1 MAKNKKRAGKSYTP
15 TPQKKN
21 RSLAFKIIMVILAVA
36 LAAGIIIMPIESSIR
51 AFAEEAED
59 GSLTVEAF
67 ETGKLADAISEAA
80 DGTDHNFITKI
91 CVMSGTLDASDWSAL
106 NAIPNLEYI
115 ELAKTDTEDGIIPD
129 NALPYRNQ
137 LRFISLP
144 KNTVEIGDSAFN
156 SNRKLEKISM
166 PNTVAKVG
174 NNAFEACEALAEM
187 PNSVGITS
195 FGEGAFR
202 DCKSFESFTVSPEV
216 TDIPAN
222 AFGKCGFSEII
233 IGPSVTSVGDG
244 AFADCNNLTD
254 IYIYAENAPSVN
266 ASSAFMNV
274 GGTVHVYPD
283 SAESYTAWEYNNLK
297 VTGDLDGEYPVE
309 APEPAEVTEAAETK
323 DSSETEAAVTEE
335 TSAETEQ
342 TEQTEAAET
351 AEAPAPQSSGLS
363 VGVVVVIVAMA
374 VVIAVLATILVM
386 KSKKS

>member
-1 MAKNKKRAGKSYTP
+1 MAKSKKSGSKTYTP

-21 RSLAFKIIMVILAVA
+21 RGLAFKIIMVILAVA
-36 LAAGIIIMPIESSIR
+36 LAAGIIIMPIESSLR
-51 AFAEEAED
+51 AYAEEAE
-59 GSLTVEAF
+59 GKSVTVEAF
-67 ETGKLADAISEAA
+67 ETGKLADAVSEAA
-80 DGTDHNFITKI
+80 NGTDYNFITKI

-106 NAIPNLEYI
+106 NAIPNLEYV

-174 NNAFEACEALAEM
+174 NNAFEACEALTEM

-195 FGEGAFR
+195 FGESAFK

-216 TDIPAN
+216 TEIPAN

-254 IYIYAENAPSVN
+254 IYVYAENAPSVN

-297 VTGDLDGEYPVE
+297 ITGDLDGEYPVE
-309 APEPAEVTEAAETK
+309 APDPAEVTEAAEAEGPSK
-323 DSSETEAAVTEE
+323 TEAAVTEE

-351 AEAPAPQSSGLS
+351 AETSAPQSGLS
-363 VGVVVVIVAMA
+363 VGIVIVIVAMA

>member
-1 MAKNKKRAGKSYTP
+1 MAKNKKGGSKTYTP

-21 RSLAFKIIMVILAVA
+21 RGLTFKIIMVILAVA
-36 LAAGIIIMPIESSIR
+36 LAAGIIIMPIESSLR
-51 AFAEEAED
+51 AYAEEAED
-59 GSLTVEAF
+59 SSVTVETF
-67 ETGKLADAISEAA
+67 ETGKLADAVSEAA
-80 DGTDHNFITKI
+80 NGTDYNFITKI

-129 NALPYRNQ
+129 NALPCRNQ

-166 PNTVAKVG
+166 PNTVSKVG

-195 FGEGAFR
+195 FGEGAFK

-216 TDIPAN
+216 TEIPAN

-254 IYIYAENAPSVN
+254 IYVYAENAPSVN

-297 VTGDLDGEYPVE
+297 IAGDLDGEYPVE
-309 APEPAEVTEAAETK
+309 APEPAEVTEEEPAETGTAVV
-323 DSSETEAAVTEE
+323 SETAVQDGQSETAA
-335 TSAETEQ
+335 
-342 TEQTEAAET
+342 AAET
-351 AEAPAPQSSGLS
+351 AETSAPQSGLS
-363 VGVVVVIVAMA
+363 VGVVIVIVAMA

>member
-1 MAKNKKRAGKSYTP
+1 MAKNKKSGSKSYTP
-15 TPQKKN
+15 APQKKN

-51 AFAEEAED
+51 AFAEEAD
-59 GSLTVEAF
+59 GSSITVETF

-80 DGTDHNFITKI
+80 DGTDYNFITKI
-91 CVMSGTLDASDWSAL
+91 CVMGGTLDTSDWSAL
-106 NAIPNLEYI
+106 NAIPNLEYV
-115 ELAKTDTEDGIIPD
+115 ELAKTDTKDGVIPD

-144 KNTVEIGDSAFN
+144 KNTVEIGNSAFN

-195 FGEGAFR
+195 FGEGAFK

-233 IGPSVTSVGDG
+233 MVTSVGDG

-254 IYIYAENAPSVN
+254 IYVYAENAPSVN

-309 APEPAEVTEAAETK
+309 APEPAEVTETAE
-323 DSSETEAAVTEE
+323 VTEVPEE
-335 TSAETEQ
+335 TVTEPSAEETIAPLTATEK
-342 TEQTEAAET
+342 AYSD
-351 AEAPAPQSSGLS
+351 EAPAPQSSGLS

>member
-1 MAKNKKRAGKSYTP
+1 MAKTKKGGSKTYTP

-21 RSLAFKIIMVILAVA
+21 RGLTFKIIMVILAVA
-36 LAAGIIIMPIESSIR
+36 LAAGIIIMPIESSLR
-51 AFAEEAED
+51 AYAEEAE
-59 GSLTVEAF
+59 GESVTVETF
-67 ETGKLADAISEAA
+67 ETGKLADAVSEAA
-80 DGTDHNFITKI
+80 NGIDYNFITKI

-174 NNAFEACEALAEM
+174 SHAFEACEALAEM

-195 FGEGAFR
+195 FGEGAFK

-216 TDIPAN
+216 TEIPAN

-254 IYIYAENAPSVN
+254 IYVYAENAPSVN

-297 VTGDLDGEYPVE
+297 IAGDLDGEYPVE
-309 APEPAEVTEAAETK
+309 APEPAEVTEEEPAETGTAVV
-323 DSSETEAAVTEE
+323 SETAVQDGQSETAA
-335 TSAETEQ
+335 
-342 TEQTEAAET
+342 AAET
-351 AEAPAPQSSGLS
+351 AETSAPQSGLS
-363 VGVVVVIVAMA
+363 VGVVIVIVAMA

>member
-1 MAKNKKRAGKSYTP
+1 MAKSKKSGSNTYTP

-21 RSLAFKIIMVILAVA
+21 RGLTFKIIMVILAVA
-36 LAAGIIIMPIESSIR
+36 LAAGIIIMPIESSLR
-51 AFAEEAED
+51 AYAEEAE
-59 GSLTVEAF
+59 GESVTVETF
-67 ETGKLADAISEAA
+67 ETGKLADAVSEAA
-80 DGTDHNFITKI
+80 NGTDYNFITKI
-91 CVMSGTLDASDWSAL
+91 CVMGGTLDASDWSAL

-129 NALPYRNQ
+129 NALPCRNQ

-166 PNTVAKVG
+166 PNTVSKVG

-195 FGEGAFR
+195 FGEGAFK

-216 TDIPAN
+216 TEIPAN

-233 IGPSVTSVGDG
+233 IGPSVASVGDG

-254 IYIYAENAPSVN
+254 IYVYAENAPSVN

-297 VTGDLDGEYPVE
+297 VAGDLDGEYPVE
-309 APEPAEVTEAAETK
+309 APEPAEVTEEEPAETGTAVV
-323 DSSETEAAVTEE
+323 SETAVQDGQSETAA
-335 TSAETEQ
+335 
-342 TEQTEAAET
+342 AAET
-351 AEAPAPQSSGLS
+351 AETSAPQSGLS
-363 VGVVVVIVAMA
+363 VGVVIVIVAMA

>member
-1 MAKNKKRAGKSYTP
+1 MAKSKKSGSKTYTP
-15 TPQKKN
+15 TPQKKKK
-21 RSLAFKIIMVILAVA
+21 SLTFKIIMVILAVA
-36 LAAGIIIMPIESSIR
+36 LAAGIIIMPIESSLR
-51 AFAEEAED
+51 AYAEEAEG
-59 GSLTVEAF
+59 GSVTVDSF
-67 ETGKLADAISEAA
+67 ETGKLADAISESAN
-80 DGTDHNFITKI
+80 GTDYNFITKI

-106 NAIPNLEYI
+106 NVIPNLEYI

-129 NALPYRNQ
+129 NALPCRNQ

-174 NNAFEACEALAEM
+174 SHAFEACEALTEM

-195 FGEGAFR
+195 FGESAFK

-216 TDIPAN
+216 TEIPAN

-254 IYIYAENAPSVN
+254 IYVYAENAPSVN

-297 VTGDLDGEYPVE
+297 IAGDLDGEYPVE
-309 APEPAEVTEAAETK
+309 APEPAEVTEEEPAETGTAVV
-323 DSSETEAAVTEE
+323 SETAVQDGQSE
-335 TSAETEQ
+335 TSAAVETS
-342 TEQTEAAET
+342 ET
-351 AEAPAPQSSGLS
+351 SAPQSGLS
-363 VGVVVVIVAMA
+363 VGVVIVIVAMA

>member
-1 MAKNKKRAGKSYTP
+1 MAKSKKSGSKTYTP

-21 RSLAFKIIMVILAVA
+21 RGLAFKIIMVILAVA
-36 LAAGIIIMPIESSIR
+36 LAAGIIIMPIESSLR
-51 AFAEEAED
+51 AYAEEAE
-59 GSLTVEAF
+59 GESVTVETF
-67 ETGKLADAISEAA
+67 ETGKLADAVSEAA
-80 DGTDHNFITKI
+80 NGTDYNFITKI

-106 NAIPNLEYI
+106 NAIPNLEYV

-129 NALPYRNQ
+129 NALPCRNQ

-144 KNTVEIGDSAFN
+144 KNTVEIGNSAFN

-195 FGEGAFR
+195 FGESAFK

-216 TDIPAN
+216 TEIPAN

-254 IYIYAENAPSVN
+254 IYVYAENAPSVN

-297 VTGDLDGEYPVE
+297 IAGDLDGEYPVE
-309 APEPAEVTEAAETK
+309 APEPAEVTEEEPAETGTAVV
-323 DSSETEAAVTEE
+323 SETAVQDGQSE
-335 TSAETEQ
+335 TSA
-342 TEQTEAAET
+342 AAET
-351 AEAPAPQSSGLS
+351 AETSAPQSGLS
-363 VGVVVVIVAMA
+363 VGVVIVIVAMA

>member
-1 MAKNKKRAGKSYTP
+1 MAKSKKSGSKTYTP

-21 RSLAFKIIMVILAVA
+21 RGLAFKIIMVVLAVA
-36 LAAGIIIMPIESSIR
+36 LAAGIIIMPIESSLR
-51 AFAEEAED
+51 AYAEEAE
-59 GSLTVEAF
+59 GESVTVETF
-67 ETGKLADAISEAA
+67 ETGKLADAVSEAA
-80 DGTDHNFITKI
+80 NGTDYNFITKI

-106 NAIPNLEYI
+106 NAIPNLEYV

-144 KNTVEIGDSAFN
+144 KNTVEIGNSAFN

-195 FGEGAFR
+195 FGESAFK

-216 TDIPAN
+216 TEIPAN

-254 IYIYAENAPSVN
+254 IYVYAENAPSVN

-297 VTGDLDGEYPVE
+297 IAGDLDGEYPVE
-309 APEPAEVTEAAETK
+309 APEPAEVTEEEPAETGTAVV
-323 DSSETEAAVTEE
+323 SETAVQDGQSE
-335 TSAETEQ
+335 TSA
-342 TEQTEAAET
+342 AAET
-351 AEAPAPQSSGLS
+351 AETSAPQSGLS
-363 VGVVVVIVAMA
+363 IGVVIVIVAMA

>member
-1 MAKNKKRAGKSYTP
+1 MAKNKKGGSKTYTP

-21 RSLAFKIIMVILAVA
+21 RGLTFKIIMVILAVA
-36 LAAGIIIMPIESSIR
+36 LAAGIIIMPIESSLR
-51 AFAEEAED
+51 AYAEEAE
-59 GSLTVEAF
+59 GESVTVETF
-67 ETGKLADAISEAA
+67 ETGKLADAVSEAA
-80 DGTDHNFITKI
+80 NGTDYNFITKI

-129 NALPYRNQ
+129 NALPCRNQ

-195 FGEGAFR
+195 FGEGAFK

-216 TDIPAN
+216 TQIPAN

-254 IYIYAENAPSVN
+254 IYVYAENAPSVN

-297 VTGDLDGEYPVE
+297 IAGDLDGEYPVE
-309 APEPAEVTEAAETK
+309 APEPAEVTEEEPAETGTAVV
-323 DSSETEAAVTEE
+323 SETAVQDGQSETAA
-335 TSAETEQ
+335 
-342 TEQTEAAET
+342 AAET
-351 AEAPAPQSSGLS
+351 AETSAPQSGLS
-363 VGVVVVIVAMA
+363 VGVVIVIVAMA

-386 KSKKS
+386 KSKNS

>member
-1 MAKNKKRAGKSYTP
+1 MAKNKKGGSKTYTP

-21 RSLAFKIIMVILAVA
+21 RGLTFKIIMVILAVA
-36 LAAGIIIMPIESSIR
+36 LAAGIIIMPIESSLR
-51 AFAEEAED
+51 AYAEEAE
-59 GSLTVEAF
+59 GESVTVETF
-67 ETGKLADAISEAA
+67 ETGKLADAVSEAA
-80 DGTDHNFITKI
+80 NGTDYNFITKI
-91 CVMSGTLDASDWSAL
+91 CVMGGTLDASDWSAL

-166 PNTVAKVG
+166 PNTVSKVG
-174 NNAFEACEALAEM
+174 SHAFEACEALAEM

-195 FGEGAFR
+195 FGEGAFK

-216 TDIPAN
+216 TEIPAN

-254 IYIYAENAPSVN
+254 IYVYAENAPSVN

-297 VTGDLDGEYPVE
+297 IADDLDGEYPVE
-309 APEPAEVTEAAETK
+309 APEPAEVTEEEPAETGTAVV
-323 DSSETEAAVTEE
+323 SETAVQDGQSETAA
-335 TSAETEQ
+335 
-342 TEQTEAAET
+342 AAET
-351 AEAPAPQSSGLS
+351 AETSAPQSGLS
-363 VGVVVVIVAMA
+363 VGVVIVIVAMA

-386 KSKKS
+386 KSKKT

>member
-1 MAKNKKRAGKSYTP
+1 MAKNKKGGSKTYTP

-21 RSLAFKIIMVILAVA
+21 RGLTFKIIMVILAVA
-36 LAAGIIIMPIESSIR
+36 LAAGIIIMPIESSLR
-51 AFAEEAED
+51 AYAEEAED
-59 GSLTVEAF
+59 SSVTVETF
-67 ETGKLADAISEAA
+67 ETGKLADAVSEAA
-80 DGTDHNFITKI
+80 NGTDYNFITKI
-91 CVMSGTLDASDWSAL
+91 CVMGGTLDASDWSAL
-106 NAIPNLEYI
+106 NAIPNLEYV

-166 PNTVAKVG
+166 PNTVSKVG

-195 FGEGAFR
+195 FGEGAFK

-216 TDIPAN
+216 TQIPAN

-254 IYIYAENAPSVN
+254 IYVYAENAPSVN

-297 VTGDLDGEYPVE
+297 IADDLDGEYPVK
-309 APEPAEVTEAAETK
+309 APEPAEVTEEEPAETGTAVV
-323 DSSETEAAVTEE
+323 SETAVQDEQSE
-335 TSAETEQ
+335 TTA
-342 TEQTEAAET
+342 AAET
-351 AEAPAPQSSGLS
+351 AEASAPQSGLS
-363 VGVVVVIVAMA
+363 VGVVIVIVAMA

>member
-1 MAKNKKRAGKSYTP
+1 MAKNKKGGSKTYTP

-21 RSLAFKIIMVILAVA
+21 RGLTFKIIMVILAVA
-36 LAAGIIIMPIESSIR
+36 LAAGIIIMPIESSLR
-51 AFAEEAED
+51 AYAEEAE
-59 GSLTVEAF
+59 GESVTVETF
-67 ETGKLADAISEAA
+67 ETGKLADAVSEAA
-80 DGTDHNFITKI
+80 NGTDYNFITKI
-91 CVMSGTLDASDWSAL
+91 CVMGGTLDASDWSAL

-129 NALPYRNQ
+129 NALPCRNQ

-166 PNTVAKVG
+166 PNTVSKVG

-195 FGEGAFR
+195 FGEGAFK

-216 TDIPAN
+216 TEIPAN

-233 IGPSVTSVGDG
+233 IGPSVASVGDG

-254 IYIYAENAPSVN
+254 IYVYAENAPSVN

-297 VTGDLDGEYPVE
+297 VAGDLDGEYPVE
-309 APEPAEVTEAAETK
+309 APEPAEVTEEEPAETGTAVV
-323 DSSETEAAVTEE
+323 SETAVQDGQSETAA
-335 TSAETEQ
+335 
-342 TEQTEAAET
+342 AAET
-351 AEAPAPQSSGLS
+351 AETSAPQSGLS
-363 VGVVVVIVAMA
+363 VGVVIVIVAMA

>member
-1 MAKNKKRAGKSYTP
+1 MAKTKKGGGKTYTP

-21 RSLAFKIIMVILAVA
+21 RGLTFKIIMVILAVA
-36 LAAGIIIMPIESSIR
+36 LAAGIIIMPIESSLR
-51 AFAEEAED
+51 AYAEEAE
-59 GSLTVEAF
+59 GESVTVETF
-67 ETGKLADAISEAA
+67 ETGKLADAVSEAA
-80 DGTDHNFITKI
+80 NGTDYNFITKI
-91 CVMSGTLDASDWSAL
+91 CVMGGTLDASDWSAL
-106 NAIPNLEYI
+106 NAIPNLEYV

-166 PNTVAKVG
+166 PNTVSKVG

-195 FGEGAFR
+195 FGEGAFK

-216 TDIPAN
+216 TEIPAN

-254 IYIYAENAPSVN
+254 IYVYAENAPSVN

-297 VTGDLDGEYPVE
+297 VAGDLDGEYPVE
-309 APEPAEVTEAAETK
+309 APEPAEVTEEEPAETGTAVV
-323 DSSETEAAVTEE
+323 SETAVQDGQSETAA
-335 TSAETEQ
+335 
-342 TEQTEAAET
+342 AAET
-351 AEAPAPQSSGLS
+351 AETSAPQSGLS
-363 VGVVVVIVAMA
+363 VGVVIVIVAMA

>member
-1 MAKNKKRAGKSYTP
+1 MTKSKKGGSKTYTP

-21 RSLAFKIIMVILAVA
+21 RGLTFKIIMVILAVA
-36 LAAGIIIMPIESSIR
+36 LAAGIIIMPIESSLR
-51 AFAEEAED
+51 AYAEEAE
-59 GSLTVEAF
+59 GESVTVETF
-67 ETGKLADAISEAA
+67 ETGKLADAVSEAA
-80 DGTDHNFITKI
+80 NGTDYNFITKI
-91 CVMSGTLDASDWSAL
+91 CVMGGTLDASDWSAL
-106 NAIPNLEYI
+106 NAIPNLEYV

-166 PNTVAKVG
+166 PNTVSKVG
-174 NNAFEACEALAEM
+174 NNAFEACEALTEM

-195 FGEGAFR
+195 FGESAFK

-216 TDIPAN
+216 TEIPAN

-254 IYIYAENAPSVN
+254 IYVYAENAPSVN

-297 VTGDLDGEYPVE
+297 IAGDLDGEYPVE
-309 APEPAEVTEAAETK
+309 APEPAEVTEEEPAETGTAVV
-323 DSSETEAAVTEE
+323 SETAVQDGQSE
-335 TSAETEQ
+335 TSA
-342 TEQTEAAET
+342 AAET
-351 AEAPAPQSSGLS
+351 AETSAPQSGLS
-363 VGVVVVIVAMA
+363 VGVVIVIVAMA

>member
-1 MAKNKKRAGKSYTP
+1 MAKNKKGGSKTYTP

-21 RSLAFKIIMVILAVA
+21 RGLTFKIIMVILAVA
-36 LAAGIIIMPIESSIR
+36 LAAGIIIMPIESSLR
-51 AFAEEAED
+51 AYAEEAE
-59 GSLTVEAF
+59 GESVTVETF
-67 ETGKLADAISEAA
+67 ETGKLADAVSEAA
-80 DGTDHNFITKI
+80 NGTDYNFITKI
-91 CVMSGTLDASDWSAL
+91 CVMGGTLDASDWSAL

-144 KNTVEIGDSAFN
+144 KNTVEIGDSAFS

-166 PNTVAKVG
+166 PNTVSKVG

-195 FGEGAFR
+195 FGEGAFK

-216 TDIPAN
+216 TEIPAN

-233 IGPSVTSVGDG
+233 IGPSVASVGDG

-254 IYIYAENAPSVN
+254 IYVYAENAPSVN

-297 VTGDLDGEYPVE
+297 IAGDLDGEYPVE
-309 APEPAEVTEAAETK
+309 APEPAEVTEEEPAETGTAVV
-323 DSSETEAAVTEE
+323 SETAVQDGQSETAA
-335 TSAETEQ
+335 
-342 TEQTEAAET
+342 AAET
-351 AEAPAPQSSGLS
+351 AETSAPQSGLS
-363 VGVVVVIVAMA
+363 VGVVIVIVAMA

>member
-1 MAKNKKRAGKSYTP
+1 MAKSKKSGSKTYTP
-15 TPQKKN
+15 APQKKN
-21 RSLAFKIIMVILAVA
+21 RSLTFKIIMVILAVA
-36 LAAGIIIMPIESSIR
+36 LAAGIIIMPIESSLR
-51 AFAEEAED
+51 AYAEEAE
-59 GSLTVEAF
+59 GESVTVEVF

-80 DGTDHNFITKI
+80 NGTDYNFITKI

-106 NAIPNLEYI
+106 NAIPNLEYV

-174 NNAFEACEALAEM
+174 NNAFEACEALTEM

-195 FGEGAFR
+195 FGEGAFK

-216 TDIPAN
+216 TEIPIN

-254 IYIYAENAPSVN
+254 IYVYAEEAPSVN

-283 SAESYTAWEYNNLK
+283 SADSYTAWEYNNLK
-297 VTGDLDGEYPVE
+297 VAGDLDGEYPVE
-309 APEPAEVTEAAETK
+309 APEPAEVTEAAETE
-323 DSSETEAAVTEE
+323 DPSETEAAVTEE

-351 AEAPAPQSSGLS
+351 AETSANQSGIS

>member
-1 MAKNKKRAGKSYTP
+1 MAKNKKGGSKTYTP

-21 RSLAFKIIMVILAVA
+21 RGLTFKIIMVILAVA
-36 LAAGIIIMPIESSIR
+36 LAAGIIIMPIESSLR
-51 AFAEEAED
+51 AYAEEAE
-59 GSLTVEAF
+59 GESVTVETF
-67 ETGKLADAISEAA
+67 ETGKLADAVSEAA
-80 DGTDHNFITKI
+80 NGTDYNFITKI
-91 CVMSGTLDASDWSAL
+91 CVMGGTLDASDWSAL

-129 NALPYRNQ
+129 NALPCRNQ

-166 PNTVAKVG
+166 PNTVSKVG

-195 FGEGAFR
+195 FGEGAFK

-216 TDIPAN
+216 TEIPAN

-244 AFADCNNLTD
+244 AFADCNNLND
-254 IYIYAENAPSVN
+254 IYVYAENAPSVN

-297 VTGDLDGEYPVE
+297 IAGDLDGEYPVE
-309 APEPAEVTEAAETK
+309 APEPAEVTEEEPAETGTAVV
-323 DSSETEAAVTEE
+323 SETAVQDGQSETAA
-335 TSAETEQ
+335 
-342 TEQTEAAET
+342 AAET
-351 AEAPAPQSSGLS
+351 AETSAPQSGLS
-363 VGVVVVIVAMA
+363 VGVVIVIVAMA

>member
-1 MAKNKKRAGKSYTP
+1 MAKTKKGGSKTYTP

-21 RSLAFKIIMVILAVA
+21 RGLTFKIIMVILAVA
-36 LAAGIIIMPIESSIR
+36 LAAGIIIMPIESSLR
-51 AFAEEAED
+51 AYAEEAE
-59 GSLTVEAF
+59 GESVTVETF
-67 ETGKLADAISEAA
+67 ETGKLADAVSEAA
-80 DGTDHNFITKI
+80 NGTDYNFITKI
-91 CVMSGTLDASDWSAL
+91 CVMGGTLDASDWSAL
-106 NAIPNLEYI
+106 NAIPNLEYV

-166 PNTVAKVG
+166 PNTVSKVG

-195 FGEGAFR
+195 FGEGAFK

-216 TDIPAN
+216 TEIPAN

-254 IYIYAENAPSVN
+254 IYVYAENAPSVN

-297 VTGDLDGEYPVE
+297 VAGDLDGEYPVE
-309 APEPAEVTEAAETK
+309 APEPAEVTEEEPAETGTAVV
-323 DSSETEAAVTEE
+323 SETAVQDGQSE
-335 TSAETEQ
+335 TSA
-342 TEQTEAAET
+342 AAET
-351 AEAPAPQSSGLS
+351 AETSAPQSGLS
-363 VGVVVVIVAMA
+363 VGVVIVIVAMA

>member
-1 MAKNKKRAGKSYTP
+1 MAKNKKGGSKTYTP

-21 RSLAFKIIMVILAVA
+21 RGLTFKIIMVILAVA
-36 LAAGIIIMPIESSIR
+36 LAAGIIIMPIESSLR
-51 AFAEEAED
+51 AYAEEAE
-59 GSLTVEAF
+59 GESVTVETF
-67 ETGKLADAISEAA
+67 ETGKLADAVSEAA
-80 DGTDHNFITKI
+80 NGTDYNFITKI
-91 CVMSGTLDASDWSAL
+91 CVMGGTLDASDWSAL
-106 NAIPNLEYI
+106 NAIPNLEYV

-166 PNTVAKVG
+166 PNTVSKVG
-174 NNAFEACEALAEM
+174 SHAFEACEALAEM

-195 FGEGAFR
+195 FGEGAFK

-216 TDIPAN
+216 TEIPAN

-254 IYIYAENAPSVN
+254 IYVYAENAPSVN

-297 VTGDLDGEYPVE
+297 VAGDLDGEYPVE
-309 APEPAEVTEAAETK
+309 APEPAEVTEEEPAETGTAVV
-323 DSSETEAAVTEE
+323 SETAVQDGQSETAA
-335 TSAETEQ
+335 
-342 TEQTEAAET
+342 AAET
-351 AEAPAPQSSGLS
+351 AETSAPQSGLS
-363 VGVVVVIVAMA
+363 VGVVIVIVAMA

>member
-1 MAKNKKRAGKSYTP
+1 MAKNKKGGSKTYTP

-21 RSLAFKIIMVILAVA
+21 RGLTFKIIMVILAVA
-36 LAAGIIIMPIESSIR
+36 LAAGIIIMPIESSLR
-51 AFAEEAED
+51 AYAEEAE
-59 GSLTVEAF
+59 GESVTVETF
-67 ETGKLADAISEAA
+67 ETGKLADAVSEAA
-80 DGTDHNFITKI
+80 NGTDYNFITKI
-91 CVMSGTLDASDWSAL
+91 CVMGGTLDASDWSAL
-106 NAIPNLEYI
+106 NAIPNLEYV

-166 PNTVAKVG
+166 PNTVSKVG

-195 FGEGAFR
+195 FGEGAFK

-216 TDIPAN
+216 TEIPAN

-254 IYIYAENAPSVN
+254 IYVYAENAPSVN

-297 VTGDLDGEYPVE
+297 VAGDLDGEYPVE
-309 APEPAEVTEAAETK
+309 APEPAEVTEEEPAETGTAVV
-323 DSSETEAAVTEE
+323 SETAVQDGQSE
-335 TSAETEQ
+335 TSA
-342 TEQTEAAET
+342 AAET
-351 AEAPAPQSSGLS
+351 AEASAPQSGLS
-363 VGVVVVIVAMA
+363 VGVVIVIVAMA

>member
-1 MAKNKKRAGKSYTP
+1 MANNKKSGGKTYTP
-15 TPQKKN
+15 TPQKKKK
-21 RSLAFKIIMVILAVA
+21 SLTFKIIMVILAVA
-36 LAAGIIIMPIESSIR
+36 LAAGIIIMPIESSLR
-51 AFAEEAED
+51 AYAEEAED
-59 GSLTVEAF
+59 GSVTVEAF
-67 ETGKLADAISEAA
+67 ETGRLADAISEAA
-80 DGTDHNFITKI
+80 NGTDYNFITKI
-91 CVMSGTLDASDWSAL
+91 CVMSGTLDASDWSVL
-106 NAIPNLEYI
+106 NTIPNLEYI

-174 NNAFEACEALAEM
+174 SNAFEACEALTEM

-195 FGEGAFR
+195 FGEGAFK

-216 TDIPAN
+216 TEIPAN

-254 IYIYAENAPSVN
+254 IYVYAKEAPSVN

-283 SAESYTAWEYNNLK
+283 STESYTAWEYNNLK
-297 VTGDLDGEYPVE
+297 VAGDLDGEYPVE
-309 APEPAEVTEAAETK
+309 VPEPAEVTEAAEAE

-342 TEQTEAAET
+342 TEAAET
-351 AEAPAPQSSGLS
+351 TETSTQQSGIS
-363 VGVVVVIVAMA
+363 VGIVIVIVAMA

>member
-1 MAKNKKRAGKSYTP
+1 MAKSKKGGSNTYTP

-21 RSLAFKIIMVILAVA
+21 RGLTFKIIMVILAVA
-36 LAAGIIIMPIESSIR
+36 LAAGIIIMPIESSLR
-51 AFAEEAED
+51 AYAEEAE
-59 GSLTVEAF
+59 GESVTVETF
-67 ETGKLADAISEAA
+67 ETGKLADAVSEAA
-80 DGTDHNFITKI
+80 NGTDYNFITKI
-91 CVMSGTLDASDWSAL
+91 CVMGGTLDASDWSAL
-106 NAIPNLEYI
+106 NAIPNLEYV

-166 PNTVAKVG
+166 PNTVSKVG
-174 NNAFEACEALAEM
+174 SHAFEACEALAEM

-195 FGEGAFR
+195 FGEGAFK

-216 TDIPAN
+216 TEIPAN

-233 IGPSVTSVGDG
+233 IGPSVASVGDG

-254 IYIYAENAPSVN
+254 IYVYAENAPSVN

-297 VTGDLDGEYPVE
+297 IAGDLDGEYPVE
-309 APEPAEVTEAAETK
+309 APEPAEVTEEEPAETGTAVV
-323 DSSETEAAVTEE
+323 SETAVQDGQSETAA
-335 TSAETEQ
+335 
-342 TEQTEAAET
+342 AAET
-351 AEAPAPQSSGLS
+351 AETSAPQSGLS
-363 VGVVVVIVAMA
+363 VGVVIVIVAMA

>member
-1 MAKNKKRAGKSYTP
+1 MAKNKKGGSKTYTP

-21 RSLAFKIIMVILAVA
+21 RGLTFKIIMVILAVA
-36 LAAGIIIMPIESSIR
+36 LAAGIIIMPIESSLR
-51 AFAEEAED
+51 AYAEEAE
-59 GSLTVEAF
+59 GESVTVETF
-67 ETGKLADAISEAA
+67 ETGKLADAVSEAA
-80 DGTDHNFITKI
+80 NGTDYNFITKI
-91 CVMSGTLDASDWSAL
+91 CVMGGTLDASDWSAL
-106 NAIPNLEYI
+106 NAIPNLEYV

-166 PNTVAKVG
+166 PNTVSKVG

-195 FGEGAFR
+195 FGEGAFK

-216 TDIPAN
+216 TEIPAN

-254 IYIYAENAPSVN
+254 IYVYAENAPSVN

-297 VTGDLDGEYPVE
+297 IAGDLDGEYPVE
-309 APEPAEVTEAAETK
+309 APEPAEVTEEEPAETGTAVV
-323 DSSETEAAVTEE
+323 SETAVQDGQSETAA
-335 TSAETEQ
+335 
-342 TEQTEAAET
+342 AAET
-351 AEAPAPQSSGLS
+351 AETSAPQSGLS
-363 VGVVVVIVAMA
+363 VGVVIVIVAMA